1 MDTGL
6 AVGGA
11 AVLCYWPALGSYFVS
26 DDFVWLARARDPWLS
41 LGSLDERW
49 FRPLGLAF
57 WKLTVELLGSSA
69 RAHHL
74 CNLAVHLLNCL
85 LLYLLGREILK
96 NEKIGLLAA
105 GIFCLFPIHPEAV
118 TWLSGRFDLL
128 CGFFY
133 LMSLLLLTRH
143 LKDGK
148 NTWLD
153 FSALCCLLALLSKEM
168 ALSLPLVA
176 FSLVHHRRPD
186 LRLRQ
191 VLRKLWPFFALTL
204 LVLVIR
210 ISGSGSLGGYARQFR
225 LEWSSLRLLWSPLEV
240 LFFPWNT
247 ALLDSPFRLAGLLF
261 PMVTAIHLWALSQLR
276 TAPRTT
282 AFFAVVLYLTA
293 LPLVNLGKVYP
304 NLQDSRYYY
313 LPGAVFA
320 LWLASF
326 LVAGRGRRLV
336 IPLYLVALGEVCSL
350 PITSRGERPGNG
362 VTSSFR
368 NWGCCRQG
376 PSDWIESP
384 IIIWGPTSF
393 ATAWIWWGAASVRCR
408 EEPAGGPSNRV
419 PGREGASRKPYSTTG
434 PGIGLNGNSS
444 TFHVPRF
451 GRGRRLSVHLSAKS
465 GKGNVDRAE
474 ERQ

>member
-1 MDTGL
+1 MERAIGASRYRWIL
-6 AVGGA
+6 GSLLGGA

-26 DDFVWLARARDPWLS
+26 DDFVWLARARDPWLA

-148 NTWLD
+148 NTWLA

-204 LVLVIR
+204 LVLAIR
-210 ISGSGSLGGYARQFR
+210 ISGSGSLGGYAHQFR
-225 LEWSSLRLLWSPLEV
+225 LSWSSLRLLWSPLEV

-282 AFFAVVLYLTA
+282 AFFAVLLYLTA

-304 NLQDSRYYY
+304 NLQSSRYYY

-336 IPLYLVALGEVCSL
+336 IPLYLVTLGGLLFAHNL
-350 PITSRGERPGNG
+350 PWGEAGKRSHLIVQELGMLPAGAKRLDRVPDHYLG
-362 VTSSFR
+362 AYVFR
-368 NWGCCRQG
+368 NGLDLVGRSVTEVQG
-376 PSDWIESP
+376 GICWRTLESRT
-384 IIIWGPTSF
+384 W
-393 ATAWIWWGAASVRCR
+393 
-408 EEPAGGPSNRV
+408 
-419 PGREGASRKPYSTTG
+419 
-434 PGIGLNGNSS
+434 
-444 TFHVPRF
+444 
-451 GRGRRLSVHLSAKS
+451 RGRCEPEAVLYRWT
-465 GKGNVDRAE
+465 GDRF
-474 ERQ
+474 ERE